1 MLTLLIAV
9 TVVIL
14 VVYGLLKGY
23 VPQAILLLGGI
34 VLLFFTALLRD
45 TPLMAADQSANWRY
59 FDIFYLINSIM
70 SNRLAG
76 IGLTIMTISGFARY
90 MEHVGA
96 SHALFAIFE
105 RPLRRIRSPYLLLVF
120 GFLLSQ
126 VLVLFIPS
134 HSGLAL
140 LLMVTL
146 YPIFIRCG
154 VSKLSALGVIGCA
167 QFIDHGPSGPVIL
180 AAQLSGMDPVIYFVH
195 YQLPVTVPIIAAVA
209 LSHYVVQRWWDR
221 REGVTSP
228 SVTESDEAQH
238 DSTPPPTPPRCY
250 ALLPV
255 LPLALIITFSPLFAS
270 TVRISIVAAMLIS
283 ILTAM
288 LFELIRLRQ
297 PGVVLGSLMIF
308 IEGMGKA
315 FVLVVSLIICGEVF
329 ANGLIK
335 IGAIDALTNGMHHA
349 GFGAGTMM
357 VVMSLLLALAAF
369 LMGSGN
375 AAFFPLAGIAP
386 DIASA
391 LNVEVITLMLPMQIM
406 TSFGRTVSPITAAIV
421 AIAAIAN
428 VSPLQVVKRTAIP
441 MAVAACVNLGL
452 NLLWL

>member
-1 MLTLLIAV
+1 MLTLFIAV
-9 TVVIL
+9 LVVIL
-14 VVYGLLKGY
+14 VIYGLLKGAA
-23 VPQAILLLGGI
+23 PQAVLLLGG
-34 VLLFFTALLRD
+34 VALLFFTAWLRD
-45 TPLMAADQSANWRY
+45 TPLMVAEHSANWRY
-59 FDIFYLINSIM
+59 FDIFYLIGSVM

-105 RPLRRIRSPYLLLVF
+105 RPLRRIRSPYLLLVL

-180 AAQLSGMDPVIYFVH
+180 AAELSGMDPVIYFVH
-195 YQLPVTVPIIAAVA
+195 HQLPVTLPIIAAVA

-221 REGVTSP
+221 RETAAPLTEGRAAEAASLP
-228 SVTESDEAQH
+228 SR
-238 DSTPPPTPPRCY
+238 PPLCY

-255 LPLALIITFSPLFAS
+255 LPLALIMAFSPLFAS

-288 LFELIRLRQ
+288 LFELVRLRQ
-297 PGVVLGSLMIF
+297 PKLVLGSLMIF
-308 IEGMGKA
+308 IDGMGKA

-335 IGAIDALTNGMHHA
+335 IGAIDALTDGMHHA
-349 GFGAGTMM
+349 GFGVGTMM
-357 VVMSLLLALAAF
+357 VIMSLMLALAAF

-386 DIASA
+386 DIAGS
-391 LNVEVITLMLPMQIM
+391 LNIEVITLMLPMQIM

-441 MAVAACVNLGL
+441 MAVAAAVNLAL

>member
-1 MLTLLIAV
+1 MLTLII
-9 TVVIL
+9 TVVVIML

-23 VPQAILLLGGI
+23 IPQATLLLGGI
-34 VLLFFTALLRD
+34 VLLFFSALLSD
-45 TPLMAADQSANWRY
+45 TPLMPEDKSSHWRY

-70 SNRLAG
+70 SNRVAG
-76 IGLTIMTISGFARY
+76 IGLTIMTLSGFARY

-105 RPLRRIRSPYLLLVF
+105 RPLKRVRSPYLLLVL

-180 AAQLSGMDPVIYFVH
+180 AAQLSGMDPVVYFIH
-195 YQLPVTVPIIAAVA
+195 YQLPVTLPIIAAVA
-209 LSHYVVQRWWDR
+209 LTHYVVQRWWDK
-221 REGVTSP
+221 REPPSP
-228 SVTESDEAQH
+228 LLTADGIEAGNA
-238 DSTPPPTPPRCY
+238 PPTRPPLCY

-255 LPLALIITFSPLFAS
+255 LPLALIITFSPIFAA

-283 ILTAM
+283 ILIAM

-297 PGVVLGSLMIF
+297 PKVVLGSFIIF

-315 FVLVVSLIICGEVF
+315 FVLVVSLIVCGEVF

-335 IGAIDALTNGMHHA
+335 IGAIDALTNGMHYA
-349 GFGAGTMM
+349 GFGAGAMM
-357 VVMSLLLALAAF
+357 VLMSLLLALAAF

-441 MAVAACVNLGL
+441 MAVAASVNLGL